1 LLKKI
6 RDPFITKSYVIK
18 IVRMNIEPI
27 LILAAKIG
35 GAIAAIALI
44 WKYLK
49 QIVSFSKSFLL
60 MPEMVKKIELETK
73 TNGGA
78 SIKDS
83 LNRIEKRQLIQEQ
96 RTLHLLEIS
105 CEIGI
110 FEADPHGNIIRS
122 NSMFAAITG
131 KSQDELQGNSWINNL
146 SHEDR
151 DRVYN
156 EFSLAINQKRLFSS
170 VFSFK
175 NGELLTEVEGKM
187 NPIISKDND
196 IIIWIALFRKKGKF

>member
-1 LLKKI
+1 
-6 RDPFITKSYVIK
+6 
-18 IVRMNIEPI
+18 MNIDPI
-27 LILAAKIG
+27 LILTAKIG
-35 GAIAAIALI
+35 GAIAATALI

-49 QIVSFSKSFLL
+49 QIIAFGKNFLS
-60 MPEMVKKIELETK
+60 MPETIKKIELETK

-78 SIKDS
+78 TIKDA

-196 IIIWIALFRKKGKF
+196 IIIWIALFRKKAKF